1 MAESLSP
8 TSVNLTWIQPVED
21 IVSSY
26 EIVFSYQGPCSGF
39 THTSTTTVEGTSR
52 NYTLSG
58 LQEFSNY
65 TVSVTAV
72 NDAGNGTDTVR
83 ATTLGAGMSLV
94 LVCLLQY
101 YPELP

>member
-1 MAESLSP
+1 
-8 TSVNLTWIQPVED
+8 
-21 IVSSY
+21 VSSY

-39 THTSTTTVEGTSR
+39 TQTNTTTVEGTSR

-72 NDAGNGTDTVR
+72 NDAGNATDTVR
-83 ATTLGAGMSLV
+83 ATTLSAGTYLLV
-94 LVCLLQY
+94 VVYYGIIKSFCNGEKALGYVVWQGMQY
-101 YPELP
+101 CF

>member
-1 MAESLSP
+1 
-8 TSVNLTWIQPVED
+8 VED

-39 THTSTTTVEGTSR
+39 THTNTTTVEGTSR

-72 NDAGNGTDTVR
+72 NDAGNATGTVV
-83 ATTLGAGMSLV
+83 ATTLGAGM
-94 LVCLLQY
+94 VCLLWY
-101 YPELP
+101 YPDLL

>member
-1 MAESLSP
+1 
-8 TSVNLTWIQPVED
+8 
-21 IVSSY
+21 
-26 EIVFSYQGPCSGF
+26 
-39 THTSTTTVEGTSR
+39 VEGTSR

-72 NDAGNGTDTVR
+72 NDAGNATGTVV

-94 LVCLLQY
+94 LVCLLWY
-101 YPELP
+101 YPDLL

>member
-1 MAESLSP
+1 M
-8 TSVNLTWIQPVED
+8 
-21 IVSSY
+21 SSY

-39 THTSTTTVEGTSR
+39 THTNTTTVEGTSR

-72 NDAGNGTDTVR
+72 NDAGNATGTVV
-83 ATTLGAGMSLV
+83 ATTLGAGTYV
-94 LVCLLQY
+94 LNSG
-101 YPELP
+101 LPIMVLPRSSVVEREHLIMFVWQGM

>member
-1 MAESLSP
+1 M
-8 TSVNLTWIQPVED
+8 ED
-21 IVSSY
+21 FVRSY

-39 THTSTTTVEGTSR
+39 THTNTTTVEGTSR

-72 NDAGNGTDTVR
+72 NDAGNAT
-83 ATTLGAGMSLV
+83 ATTEVITTLDAGNQQCVCYSITRRRRSSWLCV
-94 LVCLLQY
+94 LS
-101 YPELP
+101 

>member
-1 MAESLSP
+1 M
-8 TSVNLTWIQPVED
+8 ED

-39 THTSTTTVEGTSR
+39 THTNTTTVEGTSR

-65 TVSVTAV
+65 TVNMTAV
-72 NDAGNGTDTVR
+72 NDAGNATGTVV
-83 ATTLGAGMSLV
+83 ATTLGASMSFV
-94 LVCLLQY
+94 LVYLLWY
-101 YPELP
+101 YLDLL

>member
-1 MAESLSP
+1 M
-8 TSVNLTWIQPVED
+8 ED
-21 IVSSY
+21 FVSSY

-39 THTSTTTVEGTSR
+39 THTNTTTVEGTSR

-72 NDAGNGTDTVR
+72 SDAGN
-83 ATTLGAGMSLV
+83 ATTTTEVITTLDAGNQQYVCYSITMRRRSSWLCV
-94 LVCLLQY
+94 LS
-101 YPELP
+101 

>member
-1 MAESLSP
+1 MG
-8 TSVNLTWIQPVED
+8 D
-21 IVSSY
+21 IVTGY

-39 THTSTTTVEGTSR
+39 THTNTTTVEGTSR

-72 NDAGNGTDTVR
+72 NDAGNATGTVV

-94 LVCLLQY
+94 LVCLLWY
-101 YPELP
+101 YPDLL